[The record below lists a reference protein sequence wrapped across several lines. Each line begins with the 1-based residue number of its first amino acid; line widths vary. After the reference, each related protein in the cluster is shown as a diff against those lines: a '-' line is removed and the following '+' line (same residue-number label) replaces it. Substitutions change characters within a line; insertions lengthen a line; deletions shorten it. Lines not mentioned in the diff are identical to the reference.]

1 MPESV
6 GTSAEGRPIFLRHW
20 LRKPLGMGAALP
32 SGPRVARALARQMQ
46 LDRPGA
52 VLELGAGTGTITG
65 GLLAG
70 GCAAHRLVLVES
82 EPKLVEHLRL
92 HYPGLRIIGGDARK
106 VDTLLAEAGI
116 DRLAT
121 VISSLPIKWFDADD
135 QRDVVMPCLRR
146 LGPGGFFVQITNAP
160 NSPVDFRALRV
171 NAARVDA
178 VWFHFLPVQ
187 VWRYWLD

>member
-1 MPESV
+1 MTN
-6 GTSAEGRPIFLRHW
+6 GAAAEGRPIFLSHW
-20 LRKPLGMGAALP
+20 LRHPLGMGAALP
-32 SGPRVARALARQMQ
+32 SGPGVARALARQMQ
-46 LDRPGA
+46 LDRPGT

-65 GLLAG
+65 GLLAA
-70 GCAAHRLVLVES
+70 GCPPERLFLIES
-82 EPKLVEHLRL
+82 EPRLVAHLEV
-92 HYPGLRIIGGDARK
+92 HYPGIKSIAGDARQI
-106 VDTLLAEAGI
+106 DQLLAENGI

-121 VISSLPIKWFDADD
+121 VISSLPVKWFGLED
-135 QRDVVMPCLRR
+135 QRMVVMPCLKR

-160 NSPVDFRALRV
+160 SSPIDHRALRI